1 MISAEGFTFCTYFF
15 ENRWRFSLYFQG
27 KRQNKK
33 EGKENVPMV
42 EKSNYP
48 KIDLGEELASYD
60 VDKKW
65 NDYIGLQKSIIDTL
79 RSEGFFENNVVENME
94 SGMLV
99 RITTKGIKETLGAG
113 KRFQSLPKVLKELK
127 IATLRYLPEIIKQGS
142 ILEDNVENKHKTEE
156 YMFAYIMSNVVID
169 NEEYKVRISIK
180 KKVASNLFWIH
191 HIDYMKKDFVLLDP
205 SRGKELKERQNP

>member
-1 MISAEGFTFCTYFF
+1 
-15 ENRWRFSLYFQG
+15 
-27 KRQNKK
+27 
-33 EGKENVPMV
+33 MV
-42 EKSNYP
+42 EKENYP
-48 KIDLGEELASYD
+48 DIKLCEELASYD

-79 RSEGFFENNVVENME
+79 RSEEFFENNVVENME

-156 YMFAYIMSNVVID
+156 YLFAYIMSNVVID

-205 SRGKELKERQNP
+205 SRRKELKERQNP

>member
-1 MISAEGFTFCTYFF
+1 
-15 ENRWRFSLYFQG
+15 
-27 KRQNKK
+27 
-33 EGKENVPMV
+33 MV
-42 EKSNYP
+42 EKENYP
-48 KIDLGEELASYD
+48 DIKLCEELASYD
-60 VDKKW
+60 VDKKQ

-156 YMFAYIMSNVVID
+156 YLFAYIMSNVVID

-205 SRGKELKERQNP
+205 SRRKELKERQYP

>member
-1 MISAEGFTFCTYFF
+1 
-15 ENRWRFSLYFQG
+15 
-27 KRQNKK
+27 
-33 EGKENVPMV
+33 MV
-42 EKSNYP
+42 EKENYP
-48 KIDLGEELASYD
+48 DIKLCEELASYD

-156 YMFAYIMSNVVID
+156 YLFAYIMSNVVID

-205 SRGKELKERQNP
+205 SRRKELKERQNP

>member
-1 MISAEGFTFCTYFF
+1 
-15 ENRWRFSLYFQG
+15 
-27 KRQNKK
+27 
-33 EGKENVPMV
+33 MV
-42 EKSNYP
+42 EKENYP
-48 KIDLGEELASYD
+48 DIKLCEELASYD

-205 SRGKELKERQNP
+205 SRRKELKERQNP

>member
-1 MISAEGFTFCTYFF
+1 
-15 ENRWRFSLYFQG
+15 
-27 KRQNKK
+27 
-33 EGKENVPMV
+33 MV
-42 EKSNYP
+42 EKENYP
-48 KIDLGEELASYD
+48 DIKLCEELASYD

-142 ILEDNVENKHKTEE
+142 ILEDNVENIHKTED
-156 YMFAYIMSNVVID
+156 YLFAYIMSNVVID
-169 NEEYKVRISIK
+169 NEEYRVRISIK

>member
-1 MISAEGFTFCTYFF
+1 
-15 ENRWRFSLYFQG
+15 
-27 KRQNKK
+27 
-33 EGKENVPMV
+33 MV
-42 EKSNYP
+42 EKGNYP
-48 KIDLGEELASYD
+48 DIKLCEELASYD

-142 ILEDNVENKHKTEE
+142 ILEDNVENKHKTEK
-156 YMFAYIMSNVVID
+156 YLFAYITCQM
-169 NEEYKVRISIK
+169 
-180 KKVASNLFWIH
+180 
-191 HIDYMKKDFVLLDP
+191 
-205 SRGKELKERQNP
+205 

>member
-1 MISAEGFTFCTYFF
+1 M
-15 ENRWRFSLYFQG
+15 
-27 KRQNKK
+27 
-33 EGKENVPMV
+33 
-42 EKSNYP
+42 
-48 KIDLGEELASYD
+48 
-60 VDKKW
+60 
-65 NDYIGLQKSIIDTL
+65 QKSIIDTL

-156 YMFAYIMSNVVID
+156 YLFAYIMSNVVID

-205 SRGKELKERQNP
+205 SRRKELKERQYP

>member
-1 MISAEGFTFCTYFF
+1 
-15 ENRWRFSLYFQG
+15 
-27 KRQNKK
+27 
-33 EGKENVPMV
+33 MV
-42 EKSNYP
+42 EKGNYP
-48 KIDLGEELASYD
+48 DIKLCEELASYD

-127 IATLRYLPEIIKQGS
+127 IATLRYLPEIIKKGI

-156 YMFAYIMSNVVID
+156 YLFAYIMSNVVID
-169 NEEYKVRISIK
+169 NEEYRVRISIK

-205 SRGKELKERQNP
+205 SRRKELKERQNP

>member
-1 MISAEGFTFCTYFF
+1 
-15 ENRWRFSLYFQG
+15 
-27 KRQNKK
+27 
-33 EGKENVPMV
+33 MV
-42 EKSNYP
+42 EKENYP
-48 KIDLGEELASYD
+48 DIKLCEELASYD

-113 KRFQSLPKVLKELK
+113 KRFQALPKVLKELK

-156 YMFAYIMSNVVID
+156 YLFAYIMSNVVIG

-205 SRGKELKERQNP
+205 SRRKELKERQNP

>member
-1 MISAEGFTFCTYFF
+1 
-15 ENRWRFSLYFQG
+15 
-27 KRQNKK
+27 
-33 EGKENVPMV
+33 MV
-42 EKSNYP
+42 EKENYP
-48 KIDLGEELASYD
+48 DIKLCEELASYD

-142 ILEDNVENKHKTEE
+142 ILEDNVENKHKTEK
-156 YMFAYIMSNVVID
+156 YLFAYIMSNVVID
-169 NEEYKVRISIK
+169 NEEYRVIISIK

-205 SRGKELKERQNP
+205 SRRKELKERQNP